1 MLVSSIINYLTR
13 LGNAV
18 SQLINVVI
26 FMGKN
31 PNESLSG
38 RAYRERQAAAYG
50 YGFWWYMHLL
60 INCLFFWQGNHCKA
74 SYDADVARAHELIR
88 AQVNKK

>member
-13 LGNAV
+13 LGDAA
-18 SQLINVVI
+18 SQLINVAI

-38 RAYRERQAAAYG
+38 RAYRERKTSEYA
-50 YGFWWYMHLL
+50 YGFWWYLHLL
-60 INCLFFWQGNHCKA
+60 INCIFWWQGNHCKA
-74 SYDADVARAHELIR
+74 AYMADLARARRVTLLDATI
-88 AQVNKK
+88 K

>member
-1 MLVSSIINYLTR
+1 MLVSSIINYLAR
-13 LGNAV
+13 LGDAA
-18 SQLINVVI
+18 SQLINVAI

-38 RAYRERQAAAYG
+38 RAYRERRAADYG

-74 SYDADVARAHELIR
+74 AYNSDLSRARELLR
-88 AQVNKK
+88 VQAVRK

>member
-1 MLVSSIINYLTR
+1 MEVIDYLKR
-13 LGNAV
+13 LGDAT
-18 SQLINVVI
+18 SQLLNVAI

-38 RAYRERQAAAYG
+38 RAYRERKASERYH
-50 YGFWWYMHLL
+50 GFWWYMHLL

-74 SYDADVARAHELIR
+74 AYTADLARARELSR
-88 AQVNKK
+88 AQVNQK